1 MYLGFNT
8 VSMSSFAFVVTSI
21 FSASGRGD
29 EDGLR
34 GYIAHRLISF
44 GILFLLFL
52 VLQRQPYLHS
62 FITACRGNVLSTP
75 RPRNSIYPA
84 KMTGVAHSIFSGSSI
99 PKLYRPIKTCRR
111 SARSIR

>member
-29 EDGLR
+29 EDVLR
-34 GYIAHRLISF
+34 GYIAHRLISL
-44 GILFLLFL
+44 GIQFLLFL
-52 VLQRQPYLHS
+52 VLQRQPHFHS

-75 RPRNSIYPA
+75 RPGYSIYPA
-84 KMTGVAHSIFSGSSI
+84 QMTGVAHSIFSSSSI
-99 PKLYRPIKTCRR
+99 PKLHRPIKTCRR
-111 SARSIR
+111 DACSIR